1 MAAAQGQAG
10 HGHGVVGRA
19 VEVAGDV
26 ADGEQAADDGAVL
39 AGDLHVLVNV
49 HAEHDGRQADVAT
62 HTVEGRV
69 LHGHQP
75 LGCLA
80 EVLVGALGAQ
90 LVVALDRG
98 DQVLGVHTEL
108 LGELL
113 DGVGLV
119 GGDEALVHAD
129 LLALL
134 LGHVGLDGLLVV
146 ELAGPLGAG
155 GHVVGVEDLVVVA
168 AVLGAVEEVRHRG
181 HLTALLVAEAVAV
194 VLHREEGHV
203 AHGAG
208 AAVEVMQDAGGAD
221 VLHLGTRPHGHL
233 VAVAGAA
240 VLLAVD
246 VGHLGGVVAHHVV
259 VVHEVARGEDDALG
273 GVELHVRAVGLLG
286 DDAGD
291 VAGLVLNKL
300 AGGRLIEDLEALA
313 LGPRADVLHAVAR
326 VVGLGAEVE
335 GEVAH
340 GVVVDVLDRAR
351 PLGGGVDHL
360 GAGLLAEVPQP
371 LQGLA
376 GVVGPQHD
384 LVMARA
390 VRAVL
395 VDEGGNG
402 CHAGR
407 VGLVLE
413 HGVAG
418 VALAGGGVL
427 LLEQGDLGTGLE
439 GRDGGGHTGGT
450 GADDHDVVVIG
461 LGDVGD
467 GVGLGEEGRRGRG
480 VGDAG
485 ALGCQCCC
493 GVAGDGCDGGQ
504 ACGALNGGATGD
516 GCCHDEPPVT
526 LVASPLRW
534 KVVALLCLAFGA
546 LGIALRLLPRRLA
559 PS

>member
-1 MAAAQGQAG
+1 M
-10 HGHGVVGRA
+10 
-19 VEVAGDV
+19 
-26 ADGEQAADDGAVL
+26 
-39 AGDLHVLVNV
+39 
-49 HAEHDGRQADVAT
+49 AT
-62 HTVEGRV
+62 HAVEGRV

-155 GHVVGVEDLVVVA
+155 GHVVGVENLIIVA
-168 AVLGAVEEVRHRG
+168 AILGAVEEVRHRG
-181 HLTALLVAEAVAV
+181 HLAALLVAEAVAV

-221 VLHLGTRPHGHL
+221 VFHLGTRPHGHL

-286 DDAGD
+286 DDAGH

-340 GVVVDVLDRAR
+340 GVVVDVLDGAR

-427 LLEQGDLGTGLE
+427 LLEQGDLGAGLE

-485 ALGCQCCC
+485 ALGCQGRC

-526 LVASPLRW
+526 LVVSPLGR
-534 KVVALLCLAFGA
+534 KAIGLPCRVLGT
-546 LGIALRLLPRRLA
+546 LGIAFRLLPRRLA